1 MKRIKRIFCL
11 ALVCAMLLSLT
22 ACGGSAHTAPQRETS
37 YDLSVSFSRAEEEDT
52 LTKISA
58 NGRFTLYANLHD
70 GTAAVKDEQTGQ
82 TWYTN
87 PEDRR
92 SDGLAS
98 GFNKNALLSP
108 ITVAYTTDQSVDM
121 TCGAFMSS
129 VGKDGLYYH
138 LQSDGSII
146 FLFNFPNEGFTI
158 PVRYAIEEDRFTAT
172 VLTEGITEYGTNKIK
187 SIDLLPFFGA
197 GSSQEDGF
205 MLVPDGSGA
214 LIYYN
219 NNRLT
224 ANTYNKAVYGFDNGT
239 NDMVFGS
246 KAATAYFTVS
256 ENQYLPVFGSSRD
269 TGAFLAVITQGS
281 ARANIK
287 ANVAYKY
294 TLYNTVWSSY
304 NYRTVG
310 TVRQTQKDGSETAV
324 TITEKKLETW
334 MDYQVSYF
342 FLPKEEN
349 SLGDMASLY
358 RSYLVETEGLVS
370 HIGRQED
377 IPLYLDLYGYIEKTK
392 SFLGIPRD
400 TKISMTTLE
409 DANSILDALQ
419 SNGVENVAV
428 KYNYWAKNSFFE
440 KLPVNMDV
448 DSKVGTKQ
456 ELLALQQRLEDQ
468 GGKLYLSADLLN
480 VYKTGRGVSKYSDVL
495 LNVANVAQRQYK
507 FALDTAMTDSRYD
520 AWYLLRP
527 WSIPEFFGKLT
538 VNAGNAGVHALALDS
553 VGTKLYS
560 ELSSDGMGRNQAL
573 RNLQTTLDGVD
584 AAMDGVLV
592 EGANVYA
599 ATEASALIRTP
610 FRSSGYDLEDVSVPF
625 YQMVFHGYASYTLE
639 ATNLASD
646 PATRTLNCI
655 EFGASP
661 LFSLVGRN
669 QDELIGS
676 RLDALYSADASD
688 WLDFAAEQYSQIN
701 AALRSVQNST
711 MTDYQVLSNPVRVVT
726 YDNGTKIYVN
736 YGEATTVNGIRLEA
750 KGFAV
755 VENGRLILSEAAAGE
770 Q

>member
-37 YDLSVSFSRAEEEDT
+37 YDRSVSFSRAEEEDT
-52 LTKISA
+52 LTKISD

-428 KYNYWAKNSFFE
+428 KYNYWAKDSFFE

-480 VYKTGRGVSKYSDVL
+480 VYKTGRGVSRYSDIL

-538 VNAGNAGVHALALDS
+538 ENAGNAGVHALALDS

-726 YDNGTKIYVN
+726 YDNGTEIYVN

>member
-22 ACGGSAHTAPQRETS
+22 ACGGSPHTVPQRETS
-37 YDLSVSFSRAEEEDT
+37 YDLSVSFDRAEEKDE
-52 LTKISA
+52 LTKISD

-172 VLTEGITEYGTNKIK
+172 VLAEGITEYGTNKIK

-342 FLPKEEN
+342 FLPKEKN
-349 SLGDMASLY
+349 SLGDMAAQY

-370 HIGRQED
+370 RIGQQED

-400 TKISMTTLE
+400 TKISMTTVE

-480 VYKTGRGVSKYSDVL
+480 VYKTGRGVSRYSDIL

-538 VNAGNAGVHALALDS
+538 ENAKNAGVHALALDS

-676 RLDALYSADASD
+676 RLDALYSADASA

-755 VENGRLILSEAAAGE
+755 VENGRLTLSEAAIGE

>member
-1 MKRIKRIFCL
+1 MNMTKRIFCL
-11 ALVCAMLLSLT
+11 ALVLVMLTSLT

-37 YDLSVSFSRAEEEDT
+37 YDLSVSFDRAEEKDE
-52 LTKISA
+52 LTKISD

-172 VLTEGITEYGTNKIK
+172 VLAEGITEYGTNKIK

-239 NDMVFGS
+239 SDMVFGS

-342 FLPKEEN
+342 FLPKEKN
-349 SLGDMASLY
+349 SLGDMAAQY

-370 HIGRQED
+370 RIGQQED

-480 VYKTGRGVSKYSDVL
+480 VYKTGRGVSKYRDVL

-527 WSIPEFFGKLT
+527 WSIPVFFEKLT
-538 VNAGNAGVHALALDS
+538 ENAKNAGVHALALDS

-726 YDNGTKIYVN
+726 YDNGTRIYVN

-755 VENGRLILSEAAAGE
+755 VENGRLTLSEAAVGE

>member
-37 YDLSVSFSRAEEEDT
+37 YDLSVSFDRAEEKDE
-52 LTKISA
+52 LTKISD

-121 TCGAFMSS
+121 TCGAYMSS

-428 KYNYWAKNSFFE
+428 KYNYWAKNSFFD

-480 VYKTGRGVSKYSDVL
+480 VYKTGRGVSRYSDIL

-527 WSIPEFFGKLT
+527 WSFPEFFGKLT
-538 VNAGNAGVHALALDS
+538 ENAGNAGVHALALDS

-584 AAMDGVLV
+584 ATMDGVLV

-726 YDNGTKIYVN
+726 YDNGTEIYVN

>member
-52 LTKISA
+52 LTKISD

-108 ITVAYTTDQSVDM
+108 ITVTYTTDQSVDM

-409 DANSILDALQ
+409 NANSILDALQ

-480 VYKTGRGVSKYSDVL
+480 VYKTGRGVSRYSDIL

-538 VNAGNAGVHALALDS
+538 ENAGNAGVHALALDS

-625 YQMVFHGYASYTLE
+625 YQMVFHSYASYTLE

>member
-52 LTKISA
+52 LTKISG

-419 SNGVENVAV
+419 SNGVESVAV

-480 VYKTGRGVSKYSDVL
+480 VYKTGRGVSRYSDIL

-527 WSIPEFFGKLT
+527 WSIPEFFGKLME
-538 VNAGNAGVHALALDS
+538 NAGNAGVHALALDS

-755 VENGRLILSEAAAGE
+755 VENGRLTLSEAAVGE

>member
-52 LTKISA
+52 LTKISG

-121 TCGAFMSS
+121 TCGAYMSS

-480 VYKTGRGVSKYSDVL
+480 VYKTGRGVS
-495 LNVANVAQRQYK
+495 R
-507 FALDTAMTDSRYD
+507 
-520 AWYLLRP
+520 
-527 WSIPEFFGKLT
+527 
-538 VNAGNAGVHALALDS
+538 
-553 VGTKLYS
+553 
-560 ELSSDGMGRNQAL
+560 
-573 RNLQTTLDGVD
+573 
-584 AAMDGVLV
+584 
-592 EGANVYA
+592 
-599 ATEASALIRTP
+599 
-610 FRSSGYDLEDVSVPF
+610 
-625 YQMVFHGYASYTLE
+625 
-639 ATNLASD
+639 
-646 PATRTLNCI
+646 
-655 EFGASP
+655 
-661 LFSLVGRN
+661 
-669 QDELIGS
+669 
-676 RLDALYSADASD
+676 
-688 WLDFAAEQYSQIN
+688 
-701 AALRSVQNST
+701 
-711 MTDYQVLSNPVRVVT
+711 
-726 YDNGTKIYVN
+726 
-736 YGEATTVNGIRLEA
+736 
-750 KGFAV
+750 
-755 VENGRLILSEAAAGE
+755 
-770 Q
+770 

>member
-37 YDLSVSFSRAEEEDT
+37 YDLSVSFSRAEDEDT
-52 LTKISA
+52 LTKISD

-121 TCGAFMSS
+121 TCGAYMSS

-334 MDYQVSYF
+334 TDYQVSYF

-370 HIGRQED
+370 HIGWQED

-538 VNAGNAGVHALALDS
+538 ENAGNAGVHALALDS

-610 FRSSGYDLEDVSVPF
+610 FQSSGYDLEDVSVPF
-625 YQMVFHGYASYTLE
+625 YQMVFHGYVNYTLD

-726 YDNGTKIYVN
+726 YDNGTEIYVN
-736 YGEATTVNGIRLEA
+736 YG
-750 KGFAV
+750 
-755 VENGRLILSEAAAGE
+755 
-770 Q
+770 

>member
-11 ALVCAMLLSLT
+11 ALACAMLLSLT
-22 ACGGSAHTAPQRETS
+22 ACGGSAHTASQRETY

-52 LTKISA
+52 LTKISG

-121 TCGAFMSS
+121 TCGAYMSS

-187 SIDLLPFFGA
+187 SIDLLSFFGA
-197 GSSQEDGF
+197 GSSQENGF

-538 VNAGNAGVHALALDS
+538 ENAGNAGVHALALDS

-625 YQMVFHGYASYTLE
+625 YQMVFHGYVNYTLD

>member
-121 TCGAFMSS
+121 TCGAYMSS

-172 VLTEGITEYGTNKIK
+172 VLTEGITEYGINKIK

-224 ANTYNKAVYGFDNGT
+224 ANTYNKAVYGFDNGA

-538 VNAGNAGVHALALDS
+538 ENAGNAGVHALALDS

-711 MTDYQVLSNPVRVVT
+711 MTDYQVLSNSVRVVT

>member
-52 LTKISA
+52 LTKISD

-121 TCGAFMSS
+121 TCGAYMSS

-334 MDYQVSYF
+334 TDYQVSYF

-370 HIGRQED
+370 HIGWQED

-538 VNAGNAGVHALALDS
+538 ENAGNAGVHALALDS

-610 FRSSGYDLEDVSVPF
+610 FQSSGYDLEDVSVPF
-625 YQMVFHGYASYTLE
+625 YQMVFHGYVNYTLD

-726 YDNGTKIYVN
+726 YDNGTEIYVN

>member
-22 ACGGSAHTAPQRETS
+22 ACGGSAHTAPKRETS

-52 LTKISA
+52 LTKISD

-334 MDYQVSYF
+334 VDYQVSYF

-370 HIGRQED
+370 RIGQQED

-480 VYKTGRGVSKYSDVL
+480 VYKTGRGVSRYSDIL

-538 VNAGNAGVHALALDS
+538 ENAGNAGVHALALDS

-610 FRSSGYDLEDVSVPF
+610 FRSSGYDLEDFSVPF

-726 YDNGTKIYVN
+726 YDNGTEIYVN

-755 VENGRLILSEAAAGE
+755 VENGRLTLSEAAAGE